1 MKTDR
6 EIALAWVRIQK
17 DWWAFDNVHDSVRD
31 RPRRAWRL
39 LDALTRLAT
48 TPMLVR
54 DLGCGPLEDFVRLHA
69 PAFIRQIE
77 RRCAENSRFRRALSH
92 AWLPRATDDIS
103 IRLLAL
109 GIKPIDTKLAA
120 WQAK

>member
-17 DWWAFDNVHDSVRD
+17 DWWAYDNIHDSVRD

-39 LDALTRLAT
+39 LGALAKLAT

-69 PAFIRQIE
+69 PKFIRQIE
-77 RRCAENSRFRRALSH
+77 RRCGEDSRFRGALAH
-92 AWLPRATDDIS
+92 AWLPRARDNVS
-103 IRLLAL
+103 CRLLAL
-109 GIKPIDTKLAA
+109 GIKPIDTKLEP